1 MVNKSEEYQIRCAC
15 CNKVLVIGRH
25 IYFDN
30 EKEAYMAAEVEDW
43 NQIDGQFYCPDCI
56 ELNEKTGMYEPK
68 NSTKR

>member
-56 ELNEKTGMYEPK
+56 
-68 NSTKR
+68 